1 MRGAVFPRRLDRSGV
16 LAGVLAGVLEHA
28 TPTEGE
34 VWHKQKGGCGTPLVH
49 VSPSLFGLFV
59 VERRTRTAPAVRETT
74 GATPPFGPLARHG
87 ARGVWHAVW
96 HPAWHTPPPLG
107 GSLPSL
113 CIPAGRL
120 PGPRAGRTTSRDE
133 RPHA

>member
-1 MRGAVFPRRLDRSGV
+1 MRGAVLPRPLDRSGV

-74 GATPPFGPLARHG
+74 GATPPFLAAG
-87 ARGVWHAVW
+87 AARLRGSVACRVAPGVA
-96 HPAWHTPPPLG
+96 HPSPPLG
-107 GSLPSL
+107 GGRSRLYVSLREGS
-113 CIPAGRL
+113 PART
-120 PGPRAGRTTSRDE
+120 RAGR
-133 RPHA
+133 